1 MALEV
6 CFGAKIVVQKSEV
19 EIVVTGPLVELSG
32 HMGWCKEGVI
42 RVV

>member
-6 CFGAKIVVQKSEV
+6 CFGAKIVVQKSG
-19 EIVVTGPLVELSG
+19 EIVVTGPLELSG